1 MSAING
7 REYFARIVGTTQ
19 CNHVWMTDGLNPTR
33 CATCGVLS
41 PPPCI
46 TTLVAALPNV
56 HRTYTQAELDA
67 AIATERARV
76 VDAMTVTVEDVQMAA
91 HTVGIEKPL
100 NPALQQRIIDARQRE
115 RLNDITAA
123 RRGTTTTEAP

>member
-7 REYFARIVGTTQ
+7 GEYFARIAGTTQ
-19 CNHVWMTDGLNPTR
+19 CSHVWMTDGLNPTR

-56 HRTYTQAELDA
+56 HRTYTQAEMDA
-67 AIATERARV
+67 AIAAERARV
-76 VDAMTVTVEDVQMAA
+76 VITPKMFRAALIASWNPDERIYDDAAA
-91 HTVGIEKPL
+91 IAHL
-100 NPALQQRIIDARQRE
+100 NAAL
-115 RLNDITAA
+115 TAA
-123 RRGTTTTEAP
+123 PRGTTTEEG